1 MLRRIN
7 EDYIVNVLKNHDQL
21 ILSCQVE
28 LINIFKSKDEI
39 ESTIECAIIRFQVD
53 SNDKES
59 LQQEDYDK
67 YTRLLDRRD
76 EVRAE
81 LKKREQ

>member
-1 MLRRIN
+1 MVKIGHNYDKMPTLA
-7 EDYIVNVLKNHDQL
+7 LKD
-21 ILSCQVE
+21 
-28 LINIFKSKDEI
+28 I

>member
-1 MLRRIN
+1 MGHNYDKMPTLA
-7 EDYIVNVLKNHDQL
+7 LKD
-21 ILSCQVE
+21 
-28 LINIFKSKDEI
+28 I

-76 EVRAE
+76 EVIAE
-81 LKKREQ
+81 LKKREQQVSIHFQIKYRFKQ

>member
-1 MLRRIN
+1 MGHNYDKMPTLA
-7 EDYIVNVLKNHDQL
+7 LKD
-21 ILSCQVE
+21 
-28 LINIFKSKDEI
+28 I

-81 LKKREQ
+81 LKKREQQVSIHFQIKYRFKQ

>member
-1 MLRRIN
+1 MGHNYDKMPTLA
-7 EDYIVNVLKNHDQL
+7 LKD
-21 ILSCQVE
+21 
-28 LINIFKSKDEI
+28 I

-53 SNDKES
+53 SNDKGR

-81 LKKREQ
+81 LKKREQQVSVQFLIKYSLKTIL

>member
-1 MLRRIN
+1 MGHNYDKMPTLA
-7 EDYIVNVLKNHDQL
+7 LKDM
-21 ILSCQVE
+21 
-28 LINIFKSKDEI
+28 

-53 SNDKES
+53 SN
-59 LQQEDYDK
+59 DK